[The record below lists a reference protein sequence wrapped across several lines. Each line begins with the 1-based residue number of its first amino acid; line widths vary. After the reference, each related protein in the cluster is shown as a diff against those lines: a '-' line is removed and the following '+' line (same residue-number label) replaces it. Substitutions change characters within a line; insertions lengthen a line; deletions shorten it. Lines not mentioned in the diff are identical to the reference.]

1 MMFVPLAAA
10 VLLWVLLTQTHAAK
24 RVLRLALPGLPA
36 KTFAILLVVA
46 AMLVAAH
53 GNLWAALCL
62 FGASL
67 WSLGRA
73 GRTAPPASRREQRSA
88 RIATSVSDDGRL
100 QGHVLSGRFAGF
112 ALGALDE
119 RACRELYADCLRDDP
134 AGARLLEAYFD
145 RRFAGWR
152 PAADGDADARRR
164 RPRSTNE
171 MTEEQAYQVLGL
183 GRGSTRADIVR
194 SHRLAMKKWHP
205 DQGGSADLAALA
217 NEAKEVLLRHHV

>member
-10 VLLWVLLTQTHAAK
+10 VLLWMLLARTRAAK
-24 RVLRLALPGLPA
+24 RMLRLVMPELPA
-36 KTFAILLVVA
+36 RAVAILLVVL

-73 GRTAPPASRREQRSA
+73 TRKPTLAAGAGRRPAM
-88 RIATSVSDDGRL
+88 IAIDADGVRA
-100 QGHVLSGRFAGF
+100 VAGRFAGVR
-112 ALGALDE
+112 LDALDYP
-119 RACRELYADCLRDDP
+119 ACAALHAECAATDA
-134 AGARLLEAYFD
+134 AGTRILEAYLD
-145 RRFAGWR
+145 RRFPGWR

-164 RPRSTNE
+164 RARSANE

-183 GRGSTRADIVR
+183 GRGATRADIVR
-194 SHRLAMKKWHP
+194 SHRLAMKRWHP
-205 DQGGSADLAALA
+205 DQGGSADQAARA
-217 NEAKEVLLRHHV
+217 NEAKEVLLRRHG